1 MWSNAIY
8 TFYMV
13 VRGGWVSGNLINL
26 EGSEFLT
33 HSNICPCCWQLHRVT
48 ALLPNTISLLPC
60 YLTPKCFLLV
70 SNFLNWWIAIAFSE
84 KRSPSVPPLLLNCT
98 MWGRVCWLTSV
109 GHDVII
115 NLCTRLMNTV
125 YTTASVMMNI
135 DHLCIICSDVNTDH
149 CCCDDEYRPPLYFL
163 QFLSFQLSYLK
174 SWIKVFKH
182 SSLSR

>member
-33 HSNICPCCWQLHRVT
+33 HSNICPCCWQLHLVT
-48 ALLPNTISLLPC
+48 ALLPDTISLRKTMLLPDTQIFSAC
-60 YLTPKCFLLV
+60 VEL
-70 SNFLNWWIAIAFSE
+70 SNWWIAIAFSE

-115 NLCTRLMNTV
+115 NLCTHLMNTV
-125 YTTASVMMNI
+125 YTTASVTMNI

-174 SWIKVFKH
+174 SWIIKH
-182 SSLSR
+182 SSSSR